1 MTFIPYAN
9 VPYHELTADQAKLR
23 RLGMIREAERL
34 IEARGAV
41 QRPTNPVQIN
51 QIHSGESR
59 GLMAEQRRV
68 DDMAQ
73 RLTAQLAERDKGNG
87 SGGGRW

>member
-1 MTFIPYAN
+1 MIPIPYAN
-9 VPYHELTADQAKLR
+9 VPYHELTADQARMRKA
-23 RLGMIREAERL
+23 GMIREAERL

-41 QRPTNPVQIN
+41 QRPSNPVQIN

-59 GLMAEQRRV
+59 NPTAEQQYV
-68 DDMAQ
+68 DDMAR
-73 RLTAQLAERDKGNG
+73 RLTSQLAERDKGNG